1 MTVDERRSL
10 VYAAAMV
17 NYVKCRSC
25 GWVHFAV
32 SAECARAEVADAN
45 AELRSRGKPEAASF
59 ERYLCCFRCG
69 QDSANFEPALDTDGP
84 TGVTVQGV
92 VVER

>member
-1 MTVDERRSL
+1 MVDF
-10 VYAAAMV
+10 
-17 NYVKCRSC
+17 VKCRSC

-32 SAECARAEVADAN
+32 SSECACAEVAYAN
-45 AELRSRGKPEAASF
+45 AHLRSLGQPKSASF

-69 QDSANFEPALDTDGP
+69 RDGANFEPAFDTDGP
-84 TGVTVQGV
+84 SGVTVQGV